1 MKIDFIREPPLKRVI
16 LEIYFSVD
24 FGVTVR
30 QASKIYENIKEVYDI
45 EPNLVLIPPLG
56 ESFNFKLGALRYASS
71 DKKRAIEFGKR
82 FITFITTEY
91 TRWANLKDEIL
102 NNILDFK
109 EILGLSELDKIF
121 ITYQDE
127 FVIKKEAF
135 VLEDNFN
142 IWIQNKSTWD
152 IDYSDFSLG
161 FVPYKDKENNNKIVF
176 RIKSRE
182 KSSEEFIFN
191 VDTVFSSR
199 DNPVQVIKE
208 DIEHL
213 LDKGHNLINSH
224 FAELLYETKIQD
236 RIGMKIVK

>member
-1 MKIDFIREPPLKRVI
+1 M
-16 LEIYFSVD
+16 
-24 FGVTVR
+24 
-30 QASKIYENIKEVYDI
+30 
-45 EPNLVLIPPLG
+45 
-56 ESFNFKLGALRYASS
+56 RYASS

-191 VDTVFSSR
+191 
-199 DNPVQVIKE
+199 
-208 DIEHL
+208 
-213 LDKGHNLINSH
+213 
-224 FAELLYETKIQD
+224 
-236 RIGMKIVK
+236 